1 MRDIRYKAKKKKDRE
16 TAVRNGFITKV
27 NTTNAV
33 DLACIENDCRDDGG
47 TMNKSTLVREN
58 IEGGIQMNRDTIK
71 SYGGNIFL
79 NHDGEYMKFIDVPGD
94 GDCFYHSV
102 LKYNNLSETFNGVH
116 HLRHYLRDTVS
127 QLYYNDP
134 LLQRLFFKERQ
145 DFSLWCSKIT
155 RMGVWVM

>member
-1 MRDIRYKAKKKKDRE
+1 
-16 TAVRNGFITKV
+16 
-27 NTTNAV
+27 
-33 DLACIENDCRDDGG
+33 
-47 TMNKSTLVREN
+47 
-58 IEGGIQMNRDTIK
+58 MNRDTIK

-116 HLRHYLRDTVS
+116 HLRHYLQDTVS

-145 DFSLWCSKIT
+145 DILLWCSKIT
-155 RMGVWVM
+155 RMGV